1 MITNI
6 REKSVGENDEQ
17 MSVYMDNIR
26 GIAIVLVVWGHIIQT
41 MICPNNFDANVVFRV
56 IYSFHIPLFMFIS
69 GVLVYNPNRKI
80 DEKWLWKK
88 VKTLVIP
95 FISWIFITY
104 FLRREYVNR
113 SIIEV
118 FKEVIA
124 SPDNAMWFLWIL
136 FLLHVITF
144 VMYRTIDGIKF
155 VVEKICDKSRFF
167 LNSVNVEVLLE
178 ILFFAIFQW
187 HILPLLAKIKILG
200 IGMCV
205 WYYHFYF
212 LGFILMRL
220 GFIQRLIKARC
231 RFALVP
237 AFILAALTWKRIQ
250 PHFIYMEQVEKV
262 IGNVYWIKIFE
273 TVYNYLVPI
282 LGIFAVFS
290 IVTIFNDKIKLILG
304 FLGRY
309 TLEIYAIH
317 VFFLRIYWKQGS
329 IILNGMIA
337 FVVSIVISLIVSYV
351 TNIIGISGPL
361 FGKYRRKTNENMS
374 IFRR

>member
-1 MITNI
+1 MG
-6 REKSVGENDEQ
+6 VNDAQ

-41 MICPNNFDANVVFRV
+41 MICPNNFDANIVFRV
-56 IYSFHIPLFMFIS
+56 IYSFHMPLFMFIS

-104 FLRREYVNR
+104 FLTREYANR

-124 SPDNAMWFLWIL
+124 RPDNAMWFLWIL

-155 VVEKICDKSRFF
+155 VVEKICDKSRVF

-220 GFIQRLIKARC
+220 GFIQRLMKTRC

-329 IILNGMIA
+329 IILNGVIA

-351 TNIIGISGPL
+351 TNIIGTSGLL
-361 FGKYRRKTNENMS
+361 FGKYRRKTNENMP